1 MTRINMLLYLILLLQ
16 FTAAVTGQRYL
27 YLTVRV
33 GDDVTLPCES
43 LIADQNNCENTTWL
57 YGHPGSRTVA
67 LVRGGQLVEA
77 ARAKSDRLSF
87 SEKCSLVIKKVTE
100 DDAGYYVCRQIR
112 SGQQQGEDA
121 VVLLSVVTMTEQK
134 DTDVTFRCS
143 MKSSYGC
150 RHTVKWLF
158 QGQAVDKNNP
168 QLKTSQSNC
177 SASVTFPTSHS
188 GYTSRYNSFNC
199 EVTGGNTREVKLF
212 SFSPPQSSGEDTTTT
227 TTTITTTTTTATTT
241 AATTTTA
248 AATSE
253 MPPTTG
259 NNQPQ
264 ISPAHWRWIVV
275 SVGLAA
281 LITSVVAVNIWIRT
295 KEKETQTDELAVRY
309 DVDDDTVNYENIRP
323 AEGV

>member
-1 MTRINMLLYLILLLQ
+1 MKRINILLYLILVLQ
-16 FTAAVTGQRYL
+16 FTAAVTGQRNPS
-27 YLTVRV
+27 LTVRV

-43 LIADQNNCENTTWL
+43 LIEDQNDCESTTWI
-57 YGHPGSRTVA
+57 YVHPRSRTLVA

-77 ARAKSDRLSF
+77 ARAKSDRLSV
-87 SEKCSLVIKKVTE
+87 SDKCSLVIKKVTE
-100 DDAGYYVCRQIR
+100 DNAGYYYCTPIR
-112 SGQQQGEDA
+112 SGQYQDST
-121 VVLLSVVTMTEQK
+121 VDLSVVKLTEQK

-143 MKSSYGC
+143 VNSYYRC
-150 RHTVKWLF
+150 FHTVKWLF

-168 QLKTSQSNC
+168 QLKTSQSDYTD
-177 SASVTFPTSHS
+177 VTFPTSHF
-188 GYTSRYNSFNC
+188 GYTSRYNSFKC
-199 EVTGGNTREVKLF
+199 EVTDRSNGEVKLF

-227 TTTITTTTTTATTT
+227 TAAATTATTT
-241 AATTTTA
+241 
-248 AATSE
+248 TSE

-264 ISPAHWRWIVV
+264 ISPAHWRWMVV